1 MLTGLSTIGK
11 RDWKPGKLRFKHSI
25 TKNLDHSLHVREIKS
40 TVCTCIRTK
49 RRKEEEEEEETMF
62 IWRASRGKND
72 SYRIRKI
79 RLSLK
84 RGQCVL
90 EHFPRDCTSFRS
102 SRPVY
107 IFFFTSFLSFFLTF
121 VVCLENFIASR
132 SSRLPIRQSSIENI
146 YVYYMRTN
154 HLIIIELFAHITA
167 REGFKT

>member
-1 MLTGLSTIGK
+1 M
-11 RDWKPGKLRFKHSI
+11 
-25 TKNLDHSLHVREIKS
+25 
-40 TVCTCIRTK
+40 CIRTK

-90 EHFPRDCTSFRS
+90 EHFPRDCTRFVRHALFT
-102 SRPVY
+102 Y
-107 IFFFTSFLSFFLTF
+107 FFISVLSFFLTF

-132 SSRLPIRQSSIENI
+132 SLRLPIRQSSIENI